1 MSGKTESTKTLMKL
15 KDTKYDLTEFTSEE
29 LENLQKYSP
38 KIIEAVSALGE
49 VSSKSQEK
57 VYNIIDRVITIF
69 ADQLK
74 DPNLSDKDRDKIF
87 DRMERMV
94 DKAVLKDSEF
104 KKFIYATIFLGVGG
118 LGTAAV
124 IKNPVVR
131 KAAVMLLTK
140 GK

>member
-57 VYNIIDRVITIF
+57 VYNIVDGVITIV
-69 ADQLK
+69 AD
-74 DPNLSDKDRDKIF
+74 
-87 DRMERMV
+87 
-94 DKAVLKDSEF
+94 
-104 KKFIYATIFLGVGG
+104 
-118 LGTAAV
+118 
-124 IKNPVVR
+124 
-131 KAAVMLLTK
+131 
-140 GK
+140 

>member
-104 KKFIYATIFLGVGG
+104 KNLYT
-118 LGTAAV
+118 
-124 IKNPVVR
+124 
-131 KAAVMLLTK
+131 LLFF
-140 GK
+140 

>member
-131 KAAVMLLTK
+131 KAAVKLLTK

>member
-1 MSGKTESTKTLMKL
+1 MSGKIESNKTLMKL

-38 KIIEAVSALGE
+38 KIIEAVSTLGE

-57 VYNIIDRVITIF
+57 VYNIIDRVITSF

-74 DPNLSDKDRDKIF
+74 DPNLSDEDRDKIN

-94 DKAVLKDSEF
+94 DKAILKDSEF
-104 KKFIYATIFLGVGG
+104 KKFIYAAIFLGVGG
-118 LGTAAV
+118 LGTAAAV
-124 IKNPVVR
+124 KNPMMR
-131 KAAVMLLTK
+131 KAAVKLLTK